1 MVYIQDEDSTG
12 NIPEEVYSTL
22 QHDPP
27 ELPPRRFDSVHMYS
41 TTNPAPCIQQ
51 TDTKNEYSSYN
62 YQPSLENQMNPRGQ
76 VKVNPLYGF
85 DRMDSKRSNFRRST
99 MKGTVRKS
107 KPFDQSRNWSLRKSP
122 TEEQECQSTDTFSNT
137 NSGLNS
143 GFSVANMSSC
153 NSDNSSMI
161 SDSTFSIANS
171 SLDSSFS
178 VANPS
183 SSNSDADSQ
192 TYQDCFSVTT
202 DRLNEMSRHLEAE
215 AVTLDLSSGNDRNN
229 STERAANDYIELVEN
244 QKDQDI
250 SVKPLNSLFEGV
262 EQGDDSYL
270 TVT

>member
-22 QHDPP
+22 PHDPP
-27 ELPPRRFDSVHMYS
+27 ELPPRRFDSVYMYS
-41 TTNPAPCIQQ
+41 TANPAPCLQQ
-51 TDTKNEYSSYN
+51 TDTENEYSSYN
-62 YQPSLENQMNPRGQ
+62 YRSSLENQMNPRGQ

-122 TEEQECQSTDTFSNT
+122 TEEQECQSTDTFSSK

-192 TYQDCFSVTT
+192 TYQDRFSVTT

-215 AVTLDLSSGNDRNN
+215 AVTLDLSSGNDGNN
-229 STERAANDYIELVEN
+229 STERAENDYIELVEN
-244 QKDQDI
+244 QDDQDI
-250 SVKPLNSLFEGV
+250 SVRQLNSLFEGV
-262 EQGDDSYL
+262 DLGDDSYL